1 MKNKRHLYCVTVSSL
16 TTTPADN
23 VNSLVWRH
31 VSVETSLESVK
42 NRISEIELKNI
53 VKDCDNI
60 LNSGEHSLQSVIN
73 INVTNIDSKFVR
85 YTGKKPLQRY
95 AVVSDG
101 ISVIAVYESIESKK
115 YKEFIKSKDYSKYM
129 ITEHEYKA
137 D

>member
-16 TTTPADN
+16 TTAPADN

-73 INVTNIDSKFVR
+73 INVTNIDSKFVH
-85 YTGKKPLQRY
+85 YTGSKPLKRY

-129 ITEHEYKA
+129 ITEHEYKE